1 VITTSVFFR
10 PSFAARTVRAL
21 DPVPRPV
28 PRLASLADGVCVPS
42 DHHDSHGDGRLDG
55 DAADDDG
62 DADDDDDGRRT
73 QGARARR
80 DAMDAAR
87 ARSRICDDG

>member
-28 PRLASLADGVCVPS
+28 PSLASLADGVCVPS